1 MAKYTIE
8 IDEELIRY
16 FRKNVDDKETPEIM
30 LVKLLKLLREILETA
45 NSHYN

>member
-8 IDEELIRY
+8 IEDELIKY
-16 FRKNVDDKETPEIM
+16 FRENIDATEKTEIM

-45 NSHYN
+45 NSRYQ